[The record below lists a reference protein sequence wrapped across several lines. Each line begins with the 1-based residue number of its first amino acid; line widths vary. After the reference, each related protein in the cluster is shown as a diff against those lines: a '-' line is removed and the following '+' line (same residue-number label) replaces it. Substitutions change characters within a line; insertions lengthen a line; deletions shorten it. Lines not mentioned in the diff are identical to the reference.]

1 MVLYLD
7 HMDARAATATVVTKV
22 AQAIDAGTV
31 ALSTIAHAADI
42 SVPDLNE
49 RLAMREDFTVAELVA
64 VGGVLRVHPADLIG
78 AAA

>member
-1 MVLYLD
+1 MEF
-7 HMDARAATATVVTKV
+7 RAAVATVVDRLNL
-22 AQAIDAGTV
+22 AITDSTV
-31 ALSTIAHAADI
+31 APSTIAHAADI

-49 RLAMREDFTVAELVA
+49 RLAMRDEFTVAELIA